1 MLHFSQ
7 IYSVLLKV
15 MLGLWLAS
23 CGKSSQELTQEARNL
38 LQKQK
43 YEEAILLLNKA
54 IDKNAK
60 NAEAFNARGVALFEL
75 GKYNDARLDYE
86 QAIRLDSSNYKPYY
100 NLAELYRVQ
109 KKYGEALQ
117 HYHKAIQRNA
127 EVADLYLNR
136 GVSYY
141 NLQDTAQALAD
152 FRKAVG
158 LQKDN
163 KLAWFNLGNLLF
175 FSQNPEHIQEAALCF
190 ETTINLDTTFQKA
203 YVNLAQSYLRL
214 NQKDKACQ
222 KLQKAK
228 TMNNAEAIQLYQIFC
243 TQP

>member
-1 MLHFSQ
+1 MQ
-7 IYSVLLKV
+7 NILKIFLCL
-15 MLGLWLAS
+15 MFFA
-23 CGKSSQELTQEARNL
+23 CGKTSKELTEEARLL
-38 LQKQK
+38 LQKQR

-54 IDKNAK
+54 IDKNSK
-60 NAEAFNARGVALFEL
+60 NADAFNARGVALFEL

-86 QAIRLDSSNYKPYY
+86 QAIRLDSSDYKPFY

-109 KKYGEALQ
+109 KKYTEALQ
-117 HYHKAIQRNA
+117 NYNKAIQRNA
-127 EVADLYLNR
+127 EVADLYVNR

-141 NLQDTAQALAD
+141 NLQDTTQALTD
-152 FRKAVG
+152 FRKAVS

-163 KLAWFNLGNLLF
+163 KQAWFNLGNLLF

-214 NQKDKACQ
+214 NQKEKACQ
-222 KLQKAK
+222 KLLKAK